1 MNHTKLVLIPL
12 FVLVISGCGK
22 KKVAPADYET
32 TEKNTQSQDVDAKG
46 VVSGNGK
53 GPMDINDVIRQTE
66 DSNLNSG
73 FSEEDIVLAD
83 EEDEIIDT
91 EDLDDPDGP
100 DDTDDTEDPVLE
112 VPDPVAPTTTN
123 NQGGGGGGSGSSNSS
138 SLNLADNKDPVFS
151 ELMVVSDFSLKNFP
165 PKKGQGVKLQVAPDG
180 EYYNVT
186 DYVIYNKG
194 KDAVKNKVTGPVGFS
209 KSTVCVPGGSSCEDS
224 IILELVVPTNIHSS
238 ENRDRTYNVWV
249 SSELIDNNRKKSLK
263 SANERQ
269 AILAK
274 IPFPFPTDPKLG
286 IRAMIKHI
294 ASQYPVNI
302 VVLGWQEEFI
312 PSESAMYYS
321 YSNMTSKLS
330 PKGDKGSKDE
340 KSKDA
345 VKEESEEKPNN
356 TTTKEKEEP

>member
-1 MNHTKLVLIPL
+1 MNHIKLVLVPL
-12 FVLVISGCGK
+12 LAVAVISGCGK
-22 KKVAPADYET
+22 KKVAPADYAT
-32 TEKNTQSQDVDAKG
+32 TEKGTESQSVDAKG

-73 FSEEDIVLAD
+73 FNEEDIVLED

-91 EDLDDPDGP
+91 EDLDDPD
-100 DDTDDTEDPVLE
+100 DADDPVLE
-112 VPDPVAPTTTN
+112 VPEPVAPTTTN
-123 NQGGGGGGSGSSNSS
+123 NQGGGGGSSNSS
-138 SLNLADNKDPVFS
+138 SLNLADNKDPVFD

-186 DYVIYNKG
+186 DYLIYNKG

-249 SSELIDNNRKKSLK
+249 SSELIDNNIKKSQE

-312 PSESAMYYS
+312 PSEGSMYYS

-330 PKGDKGSKDE
+330 PKSGE
-340 KSKDA
+340 KLKNKNKRGKDA
-345 VKEESEEKPNN
+345 VKEESEEKPND
-356 TTTKEKEEP
+356 TTTKEKEEKEEP